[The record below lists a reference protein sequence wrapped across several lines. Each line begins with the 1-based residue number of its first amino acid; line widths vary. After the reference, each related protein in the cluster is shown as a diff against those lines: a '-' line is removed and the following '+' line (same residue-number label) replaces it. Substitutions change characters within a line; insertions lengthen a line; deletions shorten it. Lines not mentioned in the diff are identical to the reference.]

1 VESAE
6 ELLAGQLDDIAAFLW
21 NRSPP
26 QHSRWN
32 RPVIQ
37 VRRSLVQALDDTQHA
52 AASLSAA
59 LEEAAELP
67 DEAGP
72 LGRDAAVLVICG
84 QALELAKAVRG
95 NPPQDRRRLA
105 SMMRRAGQQSR
116 HSYVTEFAQFVGEQT
131 QPGSSP
137 PVTWSGL
144 PTLIRPRPDT
154 GPSLINPD
162 PGWPVLP
169 SVLRQASAAHRDVI
183 ALNLEG
189 SGQGAIS
196 QFVGADIP
204 EVIQPASVGEP
215 EGRDISHLP
224 IDFADF
230 LLGEPEEDDHPD
242 PPDQPW
248 PAWPADRLN
257 VGVVRA
263 DRPGRA
269 VTGGSVAPS
278 TDYLVWVSIGPRDA
292 QAVPGDDEELELS
305 AVAND
310 EVLDVAVFPD
320 SALIVPEAAYTG
332 SFVMGPGRPL
342 WVLHSAERPEV
353 TGAARKTRIYFA
365 IRTPEEPGSHAIR
378 VLLYHRNVLLQ
389 TRRLT
394 LPVGD
399 PRGRLSVRTPYT
411 LVRSATASSLQELAP
426 RRLSVYLNDSGDGD
440 HRLCVRGQADG
451 QKLWQG
457 AAGFTD
463 ETVSGLIEPVRAGLR
478 KASWGTVNQWD
489 PDLDDY
495 YYPSKQ
501 GEERFDV
508 DFSTLQADLFDLAG
522 RGYAV
527 WETMTSGF
535 GSPSETERLRDL
547 MRQPGIV
554 ELAPAYRSRLIPP
567 LACLYDID
575 LDDTL
580 TLSLCPDA
588 KEALQQGTDLAG
600 LACFVTGCPHA
611 DLDVVCPSGF
621 WGLRHEITVPPSLD
635 KAADGELRTS
645 VNSLGTCTSL
655 VGTMPENVLAGVT
668 AHAGDVGH
676 LFQEFEHV
684 TSRGDWFSKAH
695 FDRYDVLYF
704 LSHGAEDPKGGGP
717 MIILDAPD
725 KPGIRR
731 KDLRSHNVE
740 FQLSCPLVVLNA
752 CDTAAL
758 EPDKAVTLVEGF
770 IYYGAS
776 AVIGTEI
783 TIFTGLAYAFG
794 TKFLDA
800 FVGGAS
806 LGAAVR
812 QARLDLLRRWNPLGL
827 AYVAYGLHDVR
838 MVGGAQGRPAA

>member
-1 VESAE
+1 VASAQDRVDG
-6 ELLAGQLDDIAAFLW
+6 LQDIAAFLW
-21 NRSPP
+21 SRSPT
-26 QHSRWN
+26 QRSRWN

-84 QALELAKAVRG
+84 QALELAKAIRG
-95 NPPQDRRRLA
+95 NPPQERRRLA
-105 SMMRRAGQQSR
+105 SMLRHAGQQSR
-116 HSYVTEFAQFVGEQT
+116 NRDVTELAQFVGEQT
-131 QPGSSP
+131 QPGSRP

-144 PTLIRPRPDT
+144 PSLIRPRPDT
-154 GPSLINPD
+154 NPNLITPD
-162 PGWPVLP
+162 PGWRALPPVLM
-169 SVLRQASAAHRDVI
+169 QASTAHRDVLG
-183 ALNLEG
+183 LNLG
-189 SGQGAIS
+189 GGRLGAGMT
-196 QFVGADIP
+196 GA
-204 EVIQPASVGEP
+204 AGL
-215 EGRDISHLP
+215 GAFNLLGN
-224 IDFADF
+224 FADF
-230 LLGEPEEDDHPD
+230 AHFPKEWATVSPGEPEEDDHPY
-242 PPDQPW
+242 PSDQPQ
-248 PAWPADRLN
+248 PADLLN
-257 VGVVRA
+257 VGVVRP

-269 VTGGSVAPS
+269 VPGGSVAPS

-292 QAVPGDDEELELS
+292 QAVPGDDEELDLS
-305 AVAND
+305 GVASD

-332 SFVMGPGRPL
+332 SFVMGTGRPL
-342 WVLHSAERPEV
+342 WVLHAAERPEV
-353 TGAARKTRIYFA
+353 TGAALKSRIYFA

-399 PRGRLSVRTPYT
+399 PRGRLSLRTPYT

-426 RRLSVYLNDSGDGD
+426 RRLCVYLNDSGDGD

-451 QKLWQG
+451 KELWQG

-463 ETVSGLIEPVRAGLR
+463 QTVGGLIEPVRAGLR
-478 KASWGTVNQWD
+478 MASWQTEQQWV
-489 PDLDDY
+489 PGRNKY
-495 YYPSKQ
+495 HYRSKQ

-508 DFSTLQADLFDLAG
+508 DFSSLQADLFDLAG
-522 RGYAV
+522 RGYTV
-527 WETMTSGF
+527 WEAMASGF
-535 GSPSETERLRDL
+535 GDPSETERLREL

-567 LACLYDID
+567 LACVYDID
-575 LDDTL
+575 LDDSL

-588 KEALQQGTDLAG
+588 KQALQQGTDLAG

-635 KAADGELRTS
+635 KAAEAELRTS
-645 VNSLGTCTSL
+645 VSPAGTCASL

-668 AHAGDVGH
+668 AHAGDVGRR
-676 LFQEFEHV
+676 FQEFEHV
-684 TSRGDWFSKAH
+684 TSRGDWFSKAQG
-695 FDRYDVLYF
+695 DKYDVLYF
-704 LSHGAEDPKGGGP
+704 LSHGAPDPKGGGP

-740 FQLSCPLVVLNA
+740 FKHRHPLVVLNA

-758 EPDKAVTLVEGF
+758 EPDKAITLVEGF
-770 IYYGAS
+770 TYYGAS

-783 TIFTGLAYAFG
+783 TIFTSLAYAFG
-794 TKFLDA
+794 AKFLDA

-827 AYVAYGLHDVR
+827 AYVAYGLYDLR
-838 MVGGAQGRPAA
+838 ITGDAQESPTA